1 MIKSSR
7 IPSESPVAEVDFEEM
22 IRAKNLAK
30 AENEPAPAPLFESNT
45 SSSDGPPVRPGI
57 YGAQRPYNQLYE
69 IQNETQFWNMYS
81 LMDWFKSNVPILAT
95 IIKRTC
101 MELFRY
107 DIAIMPKFSYKC
119 ETCGHESQ
127 FYISECPHCGGVRL
141 RRPDESQKEYLYH
154 YNAAG
159 ERVSFIDEANL
170 NGQSMLDVLWSF
182 AESELLYNQGYI
194 LCVTGDILGEDGDM
208 QNQVPLEFIAQDPK
222 YVRYLYDDTGVP
234 GRRFAFTYDQRDVLL
249 DLDQDPEAVNDVT
262 KEGKALIPAL
272 WQIGSQ
278 FGGNGRFML
287 YAAGEVFQ
295 DHWDSPAVIYGRP
308 SWLDMEDELLIYH
321 YQNKHNLK
329 KYKFGYVRKI
339 LVLPGFNEG
348 EGAIISKG
356 IADVLSKN
364 TNSIPIVCTPMP
376 VPGVPQMDAQV
387 LDLGVE
393 SSQDLMAVRDDITA
407 KLCAHGCLPNILAG
421 DVEASGG
428 MNNES
433 QQITIFDRY
442 ILGRYNK
449 VDRALQW
456 ILHKISPKVTDWV
469 LKLGRPSKADTDVK
483 KMVDNVQVA
492 QGMQSL
498 GIPMGFLDGEFRY
511 GEVSME
517 QVIQEQQLAQQ
528 GINPYKSQ
536 PRGPQG
542 NPIPPEA
549 GQMPGDGE
557 GPPENGTARRED
569 PDIDEMKNEEELTQ
583 READDSSEI

>member
-1 MIKSSR
+1 MIKSSHGAYR
-7 IPSESPVAEVDFEEM
+7 AAVPAPDFMDIIKERE
-22 IRAKNLAK
+22 LAK
-30 AENEPAPAPLFESNT
+30 AESAPEPPPVLFNESNT
-45 SSSDGPPVRPGI
+45 GKPPAEPGI
-57 YGAQRPYNQLYE
+57 YGAQRPANQLYE
-69 IQNETQFWNMYS
+69 VQNETQFWNMYA

-95 IIKRTC
+95 IVKRTC

-107 DIAIMPKFSYKC
+107 EIAIKPKFAYKC
-119 ETCGHESQ
+119 ESCGHETQYYVKECSQ
-127 FYISECPHCGGVRL
+127 CGSLHL

-154 YNAAG
+154 YSQAG
-159 ERVSFIDEANL
+159 ERVSFIDEANN
-170 NGQSMLDVLWSF
+170 NGQSLLDVLWSF
-182 AESELLYNQGYI
+182 AESELLYNEGYI
-194 LCVTGDILGEDGDM
+194 LCVTGDIINENGDL
-208 QNQVPLEFIAQDPK
+208 QKQVPLEFVAQDPK
-222 YVRYLYDDTGVP
+222 YVRYLYDDTGTP
-234 GRRFAFTYDQRDVLL
+234 GRRFAFTYDQRDILL
-249 DLDQDPEAVNDVT
+249 DLDQDPEAVNDVAKNGAT
-262 KEGKALIPAL
+262 LIPAL

-278 FGGNGRFML
+278 FGGNGRFLL
-287 YAAGEVFQ
+287 YGAGEVFQ
-295 DHWDSPAVIYGRP
+295 DHWDSPALIYGRP
-308 SWLDMEDELLIYH
+308 SWLDMEDEMLTYH

-339 LVLPGFNEG
+339 LVLPGFNEA

-421 DVEASGG
+421 DVESSGG

-449 VDRALQW
+449 VDRALRW
-456 ILHKISPKVTDWV
+456 IQKKISSKVTDWEIV
-469 LKLGRPSKADTDVK
+469 LGRPSKAYTDVK
-483 KMVDNVQVA
+483 KMIDNIQVA
-492 QGMQSL
+492 QGMQAL

-517 QVIQEQQLAQQ
+517 QVMQEAELRRQ
-528 GINPYKSQ
+528 GLMTPGGSKGGQ
-536 PRGPQG
+536 T
-542 NPIPPEA
+542 IPPED
-549 GQMPGDGE
+549 GMMPGDGD
-557 GPPENGTARRED
+557 GPPELGTARRED
-569 PDIDEMKNEEELTQ
+569 PDIDEAKNEEELTQ
-583 READDSSEI
+583 READDASEV